1 MKIISD
7 KSCRKSRRTFYVQ

>member
-7 KSCRKSRRTFYVQ
+7 KLKSW